1 MVSFLLAVSH
11 VNDTPTKHSDT
22 LVLRSGQSVQQGRQ
36 LLVIS
41 QSQLQELGA
50 VNYQVNVTNTGKI
63 AGSVS
68 VLAMMT
74 SDVRGYCTHM

>member
-11 VNDTPTKHSDT
+11 VNDIPTKHSDT
-22 LVLRSGQSVQQGRQ
+22 LFLRSGQSVQQGRQ

-74 SDVRGYCTHM
+74 SDVRGYCNHM